1 MHRLLVIAYYYPPD
15 PSVGAHRWAAMARYL
30 RAFGNEV
37 TVLTTRAFGV
47 LPDDDHWVVRADDL
61 AANERLRRL
70 LRRSPLQ
77 PPLASPDNAKELKPV
92 PVTPA
97 VFTRV
102 IVPDS
107 YALTWVPFAQRLA
120 RRLVR
125 ERSIDCVVTSGP
137 PHSLHLCGR
146 RLSRDPAGPAWLAD
160 YRDGWRFE
168 PLLGSWPTPFQER
181 LDVRLERRAA
191 RSADAI
197 TAATLPIAEDFT
209 ARLGVPATHVPN
221 AWDPADDIRV
231 SELGEVADMLDSATV
246 NIVHTGKL
254 SGPRGRDPRPLFE
267 ALAGLAARRPQAR
280 ERLRLVLAGRLDSE
294 DERLLRD
301 QPAGEM
307 VRHVGHLSRMQA
319 SALQRRADALLLL
332 TSIGHASQA
341 TGKLFEYL
349 AAERPILALARD
361 NEAARIVAETGTGVC
376 VPPDDVE
383 AIGRV
388 LEDLLDGS
396 LAERYTP
403 HNLERYRYPAP
414 AHQVA
419 ELIDHAISRRDG
431 CR

>member
-1 MHRLLVIAYYYPPD
+1 MRRLLVIAYYYPPD

-30 RAFGNEV
+30 RAFGHEV

-47 LPDDDHWVVRADDL
+47 LPDDDRWIVRAGDL

-77 PPLASPDNAKELKPV
+77 AQQAAANHAREPE

-97 VFTRV
+97 LFTRV
-102 IVPDS
+102 VVPDT
-107 YALTWVPFAQRLA
+107 YALTWAPFAQRLA
-120 RRLVR
+120 RRLIR
-125 ERSIDCVVTSGP
+125 ERAIDCVITSGP
-137 PHSLHLCGR
+137 PHSLHLCAQ

-168 PLLGSWPTPFQER
+168 PLLGAWPTPLQEW
-181 LDVRLERRAA
+181 LDARLERRAA

-197 TAATLPIAEDFT
+197 AAATLPIAEDFT

-221 AWDPADDIRV
+221 AWDPADDVRV
-231 SELGEVADMLDSATV
+231 NELGEPADMLDSEMV

-267 ALAGLAARRPQAR
+267 ALARLAARRPQAR

-307 VRHVGHLSRMQA
+307 VRYVGHLSRMQA
-319 SALQRRADALLLL
+319 AALQRRADALLLL

-341 TGKLFEYL
+341 TGKLYEYL
-349 AAERPILALARD
+349 AAKRPILALASD

-383 AIGRV
+383 AIERV
-388 LEDLLDGS
+388 IEDALDGS
-396 LAERYTP
+396 LTADYAP
-403 HNLERYRYPAP
+403 HGLERYVYPGP
-414 AHQVA
+414 AEAVA
-419 ELIDHAISRRDG
+419 ELIERAIARRDG